1 MSRSKLTQ
9 QEIQELR
16 ENPYV
21 IYVDEK
27 RIIYSDEFKQRF
39 IEEYM
44 CNRKPSQIFRDA
56 GFDVATLGSKR
67 IERACYRW
75 RESFRAGTLVS
86 CKDAPDASGTDVT
99 SGSDAEQEVPDPEAA
114 RLRALLKQ
122 SEEHCEYQR
131 VIIDRL
137 KEENKILKCKIK
149 ESR

>member
-1 MSRSKLTQ
+1 MTRSKLTQ

-21 IYVDEK
+21 VDVDEK

-56 GFDVATLGSKR
+56 GFDVAALGSKR

-75 RESFRAGTLVS
+75 RVSFRAGTLVS
-86 CKDAPDASGTDVT
+86 CKDSQDASGTAGSSDV
-99 SGSDAEQEVPDPEAA
+99 SSEQEHHDPEVA
-114 RLRALLKQ
+114 RLRAFLKQ
-122 SEEHCEYQR
+122 SEEHCEYQLG
-131 VIIDRL
+131 IIEKL
-137 KEENKILKCKIK
+137 KEENRQLRELLK
-149 ESR
+149 